1 MSPTRPSQRKKP
13 PACDYCKARR
23 VLCHPQLNG
32 PCPRCV
38 EKGVECSTTPVVR
51 RRRRT
56 KGDPV
61 HSAAKATTSSSN
73 NCSDQATCT
82 TPTQSN
88 EELSTVIVVQ
98 QWASAT
104 SLSNNLD
111 EPSPVPPTLQL
122 SAEVVKALMKS
133 AYWSLFVWGLSIN
146 LVPLMIALR
155 NTPHNPHPVTTN
167 PMIPLSQLEMKLLL
181 HAWDL
186 HSLSYQDRV
195 LTYCLLT
202 CSALCSTDPFI
213 LGTIEIGPEESQI
226 IDSVTPLKSPIV
238 PDMRHFGFRR
248 EPVVRQL
255 WAESLWLANQA
266 CIATNTSIENAA
278 SCWILGYLRYV
289 MFGKT
294 SAFSAACVHH
304 MRTLAEDGKL
314 SRDADEMLKFRGH
327 MMIDSLYALMTGKT
341 VPFTTNDEL
350 LIVPH
355 KLEPLEQL
363 ISTFLTRNCTSSDVF
378 LSVHTFSHT
387 IVRLARETAENLS
400 GPYARSQPLDECFLI
415 KHFASLDVFHSLLSA
430 ALQQISRLIQS
441 RFTQEM
447 TYHLHA
453 CAHGFVVAWGSLII
467 TVFERLRDRLMYN
480 TTDNSRV
487 GDGFSSDI
495 SVAAEMKSSRLLV
508 HLLHARKLASRT
520 AVEISETMRDVPS
533 IVRLMPHGDLTKWAR
548 YLLEEENIID
558 ITRAQSLQ
566 ALECF
571 RDALKVV
578 GFSHA
583 DRTGIVDTI
592 NEYLTAYLVDDMF
605 TQLGHSIQ
613 DSERIHGPDW
623 FEIGASM

>member
-1 MSPTRPSQRKKP
+1 MSPNRPSQRKKP

-38 EKGVECSTTPVVR
+38 EKGVECTTTPVVR

-56 KGDPV
+56 KGELV
-61 HSAAKATTSSSN
+61 HSAAKATTSSSK
-73 NCSDQATCT
+73 NCNDQATAST
-82 TPTQSN
+82 SKQSD

-98 QWASAT
+98 QWASAMF
-104 SLSNNLD
+104 LSNTLD

-122 SAEVVKALMKS
+122 SVEVIKALMQT
-133 AYWSLFVWGLSIN
+133 
-146 LVPLMIALR
+146 LR

-167 PMIPLSQLEMKLLL
+167 PMIPLSQLEMKLRL
-181 HAWDL
+181 HAWDM

-195 LTYCLLT
+195 LTHCLLT

-226 IDSVTPLKSPIV
+226 LDSVSPLKSSVV

-294 SAFSAACVHH
+294 SSAFSAACVHH

-314 SRDADEMLKFRGH
+314 SRDAGEMLKFRGH
-327 MMIDSLYALMTGKT
+327 MMIDSLLALMTGKT

-363 ISTFLTRNCTSSDVF
+363 ISTFLTRNCTTSDVF
-378 LSVHTFSHT
+378 SSVHTFSHT
-387 IVRLARETAENLS
+387 VVRLARETAENLS

-430 ALQQISRLIQS
+430 ALQQISHLIQS
-441 RFTQEM
+441 RFTQET

-453 CAHGFVVAWGSLII
+453 CAHGFVVAWGSLVI
-467 TVFERLRDRLMYN
+467 TLFERLRDRSMYN
-480 TTDNSRV
+480 TTDNTRV
-487 GDGFSSDI
+487 GSGFSSDI

-520 AVEISETMRDVPS
+520 AIEISETMRDIPS

-548 YLLEEENIID
+548 FLLEEENIVD
-558 ITRAQSLQ
+558 ISRAQSLQ

-583 DRTGIVDTI
+583 DRTGVVDTI

-613 DSERIHGPDW
+613 DSGRIHGPDW

>member
-1 MSPTRPSQRKKP
+1 MSPDRPSQRKKP

-122 SAEVVKALMKS
+122 SVEVVKALMKT
-133 AYWSLFVWGLSIN
+133 
-146 LVPLMIALR
+146 LR

-167 PMIPLSQLEMKLLL
+167 PMIPLSQLEMKLRL

-294 SAFSAACVHH
+294 SAFSAASVYH

-327 MMIDSLYALMTGKT
+327 MMIDSLFALTTGKT
-341 VPFTTNDEL
+341 VPFTANDEL
-350 LIVPH
+350 LIIPH

-363 ISTFLTRNCTSSDVF
+363 ISTFLTRNCTASDVF

-387 IVRLARETAENLS
+387 AVRLARETAENLS
-400 GPYARSQPLDECFLI
+400 GPYARGQPLDECFLI
-415 KHFASLDVFHSLLSA
+415 KHFASLDIFHSLLSA
-430 ALQQISRLIQS
+430 ALQQISHLIQS

-453 CAHGFVVAWGSLII
+453 CAHGFVVAWGSLVI
-467 TVFERLRDRLMYN
+467 TLFERLRDRSMYN

-495 SVAAEMKSSRLLV
+495 SVATEMKSSRLLV

-520 AVEISETMRDVPS
+520 AVEISETMRDIPS

-548 YLLEEENIID
+548 FLLEEENIVD

-571 RDALKVV
+571 RDALKVA

-592 NEYLTAYLVDDMF
+592 NEYLTVYLVDDMF
-605 TQLGHSIQ
+605 TQLVHPIQ
-613 DSERIHGPDW
+613 DSGRIHEPDW